1 MMTVRELHDL
11 TGHLLQAGYADLP
24 VLVQEPV
31 YDYADYAYDE
41 LLEPKSSLVTV
52 SEWDNQGTVTLTR
65 QANPM
70 FSFNPDELE
79 PVLKRKFEALLLAG
93 SEYKDAE

>member
-31 YDYADYAYDE
+31 YDYEDYAFDE
-41 LLEPKSSLVTV
+41 LLDPQSSLVTV
-52 SEWDNQGTVTLTR
+52 AEWDTQEGKTLTR
-65 QANPM
+65 RSNPPV
-70 FSFNPDELE
+70 SFDAEASE
-79 PVLKRKFEALLLAG
+79 PVLTREFEALLLAG
-93 SEYKDAE
+93 NEYKDA